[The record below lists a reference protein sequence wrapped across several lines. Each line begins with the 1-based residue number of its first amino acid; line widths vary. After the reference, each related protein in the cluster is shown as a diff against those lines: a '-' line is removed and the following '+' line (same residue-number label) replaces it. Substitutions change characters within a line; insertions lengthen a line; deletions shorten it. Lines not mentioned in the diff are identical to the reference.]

1 MSKRLVLSTCIVIV
15 LGIIAAPAALAET
28 IVMAVQSCRTDIL
41 QPDTNRHDS
50 SKLTMRSDDSAAKS
64 WLKFDINELGF
75 GSVGAATLTV
85 TLHQEKDG
93 DRHFDVSYVND
104 DCRDNIDWDERS
116 LTWNNAPG
124 NDIDSLGGLDPDKT
138 TFLTTVNFTDG
149 VPGDSFT
156 FDVLD
161 AFKNDTD
168 GVVQFVFHNSNGYM
182 NLSTHDHAE
191 EAWRPYLTLTEGAV
205 PADGATD
212 VPRDAVLSWLADG
225 NDVTYDV
232 YLATDFNDVNEATVD
247 NPLDVL
253 VSMGQE
259 ETTYTPDELLEY
271 NQTYYWRID
280 ENNNADPNS
289 PVKGDILS
297 FTVANFLV
305 VDDFEAYNDIPEDLE
320 GSNLVYYTWIDGYF
334 NPLSNGSTMGYF
346 EAFQPTMEAGI
357 VHGGSQ
363 SAPVF
368 YDNSTASISEVTA
381 NPGDLAIGR
390 NWTVDSPETLTLW
403 FYGDPNNAVT
413 EQMYV
418 KLNNAKVVY
427 DGDAGDIAIPSWTQ
441 WDIELSSF
449 GIDLGSVT
457 GITIGFERTGLTG
470 GMGMVLIDDIRLYR
484 PEAE

>member
-1 MSKRLVLSTCIVIV
+1 MCKKLVSWACIIMV
-15 LGIIAAPAALAET
+15 LGVIAAPAALAET

-50 SKLTMRSDDSAAKS
+50 SKLSIRSDASAAKS
-64 WLKFDINELGF
+64 WVKFDINELGF

-85 TLHQEKDG
+85 ALHEGKSG
-93 DRHFDVSYVND
+93 SRYFDVSYVND
-104 DCRDNIDWDERS
+104 NCRDNIDWDERS

-124 NDIDSLGGLDPDKT
+124 NKIDDQAALDPNKT
-138 TFLTTVNFTDG
+138 TYLTRVNFTDG
-149 VPGDSFT
+149 NPGDSFT

-168 GVVQFVFHNSNGYM
+168 GIVQFVFHNSNGLL
-182 NLSTHDHAE
+182 NLATHDHAE

-212 VPRDAVLSWLADG
+212 VPRDMVLSWLADG
-225 NDVTYDV
+225 NDITYDV
-232 YLATDFNDVNEATVD
+232 YLGTDFNDVNEATVD

-253 VSMGQE
+253 VSIGQE
-259 ETTYTPDELLEY
+259 ETTYTTDELLEY

-280 ENNNADPNS
+280 ENNDANPNS

-297 FTVANFLV
+297 FTVANFIV
-305 VDDFEAYNDIPEDLE
+305 VDDFESYNEIPEDLE
-320 GSNLVYYTWIDGYF
+320 GSNLDYYTWIDGYD
-334 NPLSNGSTMGYF
+334 NPSANGSTMGYF
-346 EAFQPTMEAGI
+346 EPFQPTMETSI
-357 VHGGSQ
+357 VHSGSQ
-363 SAPVF
+363 SAPIF
-368 YDNSTASISEVTA
+368 YDNSTVNLSEVTA
-381 NPGDLAIGR
+381 DTADLVVGR
-390 NWTVDSPETLTLW
+390 NWTTDSPETLTLW

-449 GIDLGSVT
+449 GISLNNVT
-457 GITIGFERTGLTG
+457 SITIGFERTGAIG
-470 GMGMVLIDDIRLYR
+470 GSGIVFLDDIRLYMDGD
-484 PEAE
+484 